1 MIRRMASIDTLHTT
15 GTDTLLSHARLH
27 VLAQQYLIAV
37 AGLDD
42 ITLVRRIQLI
52 EQHVDCFATPRVRT
66 CAEFHCPWRQDCL
79 AKNASETI

>member
-1 MIRRMASIDTLHTT
+1 METINTLHPT
-15 GTDTLLSHARLH
+15 GTDTLVSHARLH
-27 VLAQQYLIAV
+27 ALAQQYLI

-66 CAEFHCPWRQDCL
+66 CGEFSCPWRQDCL
-79 AKNASETI
+79 AKNATESM

>member
-15 GTDTLLSHARLH
+15 GTDILVSHARLH
-27 VLAQQYLIAV
+27 ALAQQYLI

-66 CAEFHCPWRQDCL
+66 CAEFGCSWRQECL